1 MSVEHAAAPFVRV
14 WPAPAWP
21 TLGQLECLTAAAA
34 MAVMIVASL
43 PSVFPMSDAP
53 DARSTESGASAT
65 RPTRLE
71 TAGSD
76 AETIIAGYLG
86 IPSHNRSDAHLERP
100 GGTDLTLKNL
110 RWEAEPFHFPIYAGV
125 RAIHWRGPFGGMID
139 FLHDKAIAHVGK
151 GAHGRKLTGEGAIPD
166 TIETTG
172 TLNGN
177 PAPSTVKIT
186 EILERLEFSHG
197 HNMLIPTALLR
208 FGNLL
213 PDLHPYVGIGAGV
226 AIPHVEVWPAG
237 EADAAK
243 TNEYQVAGP
252 AMQFVAGLEWQTA
265 RGSVFLEYKF
275 TYASLS
281 AALTGGKTPAW
292 CNCDIVSDF
301 SRHIRTLWKGEQLAF
316 GHLNT
321 TLVTHQLV
329 GGAGYRLKQTVQPRG
344 LFQTPTLY
352 EIFR

>member
-1 MSVEHAAAPFVRV
+1 MSVEHAAVAFVRV
-14 WPAPAWP
+14 WPEVIWPARR
-21 TLGQLECLTAAAA
+21 QIECLTAVAA

-53 DARSTESGASAT
+53 DARLPAAGLSSSSPA
-65 RPTRLE
+65 RPE
-71 TAGSD
+71 TAGFD
-76 AETIIAGYLG
+76 AETILAGYLG
-86 IPSHNRSDAHLERP
+86 NPSHNRSDAHLERP

-177 PAPSTVKIT
+177 PAPSPVKIT
-186 EILERLEFSHG
+186 DILERLEFSHG

-208 FGNLL
+208 LGSLGPLL
-213 PDLHPYVGIGAGV
+213 RPYVGLGAGV
-226 AIPHVEVWPAG
+226 ALPHVEVWPAG
-237 EADAAK
+237 EGEASK
-243 TNEYQVAGP
+243 TNEYQAAGP
-252 AMQFVAGLEWQTA
+252 AFQAVIGLELQGA
-265 RGSVFLEYKF
+265 RSSYFLEYKF
-275 TYASLS
+275 TYASL
-281 AALTGGKTPAW
+281 ATALTGGKTPSW
-292 CNCDIVSDF
+292 CNCDFVSDAA
-301 SRHIRTLWKGEQLAF
+301 RHIRDWWNGTEPAY
-316 GHLNT
+316 GHLST

-329 GGAGYRLKQTVQPRG
+329 GGAGYRLTSGTVAGVQ
-344 LFQTPTLY
+344 
-352 EIFR
+352 